1 MGNRRHRH
9 ELTTSAL
16 LESISSLKMAQ
27 ASARQGKRRQGSGVY
42 THVCAFRAPHFEA
55 TTNAVSCRMRQFTTR

>member
-9 ELTTSAL
+9 QLTTSAL

-27 ASARQGKRRQGSGVY
+27 ASARQGKRRRGSGVY
-42 THVCAFRAPHFEA
+42 THVHEYFEA
-55 TTNAVSCRMRQFTTR
+55 AINAVSCRMRQFSTR